1 MIYLDNAATT
11 KMYREVIEKEMDVLE
26 NYYANSSAIHSF
38 GMESEN
44 LIKKAK
50 NIFASEI
57 NCKESE
63 IHFTKGATES
73 NNIVVNSFSTSEN
86 KAITTSIE
94 HPSIYDAFTNANY
107 KDVIFLKNDDEGF
120 VDLSHLRESLDGD
133 MRLVSIIYVNNETG
147 VIQNISEISKI
158 VKDFNKN
165 ICLHIDATQAL
176 GKISCDVDKLGVDA
190 MSFSGHKFHGPKGVG
205 GLYIRSDFLPKI
217 KPVLYGGRQQII
229 SSGTDNH
236 PAIYAA
242 ALALEMQLDEKEYEY
257 IFKLNKYLRE
267 NISKSIDDVYII
279 SPTHNSSAYI
289 LDVAFKNI
297 KSEVLVHY
305 LEDNEI
311 YVSSG
316 SACSHG
322 EDNRVLKN
330 LGVDKD
336 YIDGAIRFSFSSFV
350 SFDDLDKTIAVLKD
364 GIEMIREVF

>member
-11 KMYREVIEKEMDVLE
+11 KMYREVIEKEMDILE
-26 NYYANSSAIHSF
+26 SYYANSSAIHSF

-50 NIFASEI
+50 IIFAREI

-73 NNIVVNSFSTSEN
+73 NNIVVNSFSTIEN

-94 HPSIYDAFTNANY
+94 HHSIYDAFSNANY
-107 KDVIFLKNDDEGF
+107 KDVIFLKNDKNGYI
-120 VDLSHLRESLDGD
+120 DLNNLRESLDD
-133 MRLVSIIYVNNETG
+133 DVKLVSIIYVNNETG
-147 VIQNISEISKI
+147 VIQHIKEISKI

-190 MSFSGHKFHGPKGVG
+190 ISFSGHKFHGPKGVG
-205 GLYIRSDFLPKI
+205 GLYISSDFLPKI

-242 ALALEMQLDEKEYEY
+242 GLALQKQLDDKEYEY
-257 IFKLNKYLRE
+257 ISKLNNYLRE
-267 NISKSIDDVYII
+267 KISKNIDDIYII
-279 SPTHNSSAYI
+279 SPIENSSPYI

-305 LEDNEI
+305 LEDNKI

-322 EDNRVLKN
+322 EDNRVLTN
-330 LGVDKD
+330 LGVGKD

-350 SFDDLDKTIAVLKD
+350 SFDDLDETVSVLKD

>member
-50 NIFASEI
+50 DIFAREI

-63 IHFTKGATES
+63 IYFTKGATES

-94 HPSIYDAFTNANY
+94 HPSIYDAFTNSNY
-107 KDVIFLKNDDEGF
+107 KDVIFLKNDNEGF
-120 VDLSHLRESLDGD
+120 VGLNHLRESLDED
-133 MRLVSIIYVNNETG
+133 VRLVSIIYVNNETG
-147 VIQNISEISKI
+147 VIQNIREISKI

-176 GKISCDVDKLGVDA
+176 GKISCDVDKLGVDV

-205 GLYIRSDFLPKI
+205 GLYIRSEFLPKI

-257 IFKLNKYLRE
+257 I
-267 NISKSIDDVYII
+267 SKS
-279 SPTHNSSAYI
+279 
-289 LDVAFKNI
+289 NI
-297 KSEVLVHY
+297 Y
-305 LEDNEI
+305 L
-311 YVSSG
+311 
-316 SACSHG
+316 
-322 EDNRVLKN
+322 
-330 LGVDKD
+330 
-336 YIDGAIRFSFSSFV
+336 
-350 SFDDLDKTIAVLKD
+350 T
-364 GIEMIREVF
+364 